1 MLKSFSIAERNR
13 QKVEQVE
20 RKLAA
25 AKMNPKAGGFGKPAS
40 IPAPK
45 PKDPQKAL
53 GQKSAIKL
61 TLLKVSHYTLLMAP
75 YCNSPM
81 LRTDQFWPQC
91 KARSDCSSLI
101 RIFTNYAS
109 L

>member
-1 MLKSFSIAERNR
+1 M
-13 QKVEQVE
+13 EQVE

-25 AKMNPKAGGFGKPAS
+25 TKMNPKAGGFGKPAS

-61 TLLKVSHYTLLMAP
+61 TLLKVSHYTLLMAVTVIVLSLGQI
-75 YCNSPM
+75 NSGKQW
-81 LRTDQFWPQC
+81 R
-91 KARSDCSSLI
+91 AR
-101 RIFTNYAS
+101 
-109 L
+109 